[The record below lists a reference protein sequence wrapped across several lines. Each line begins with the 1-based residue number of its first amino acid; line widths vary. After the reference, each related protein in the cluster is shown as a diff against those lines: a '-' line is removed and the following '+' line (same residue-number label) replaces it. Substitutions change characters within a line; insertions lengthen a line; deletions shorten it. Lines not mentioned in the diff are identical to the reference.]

1 MADSVGQ
8 VSQIFNPLKDRQFS
22 HFVNQ
27 IFAAGLNYGRIS
39 SAAAVCRGQTRPAV
53 LQGPVTR

>member
-8 VSQIFNPLKDRQFS
+8 VSQIFIPLKDRQFS

-27 IFAAGLNYGRIS
+27 IFAAGQSSGRIS
-39 SAAAVCRGQTRPAV
+39 SAAAACGGQTRPAV